1 MLAKVLE
8 WRAHPEDPR
17 GPLGACGSPA
27 EAGAGK
33 SRQTSAP
40 RDFLEPQRPDGDLV
54 LPTPTTAASS
64 QCLPLQHRFYLVV
77 LGILQGQE
85 VGSLGLQASLQG
97 PS

>member
-1 MLAKVLE
+1 MLLDPHLGQRQAKATKYPLP
-8 WRAHPEDPR
+8 RAVV
-17 GPLGACGSPA
+17 
-27 EAGAGK
+27 
-33 SRQTSAP
+33 
-40 RDFLEPQRPDGDLV
+40 FLEPQRPDGDLV
-54 LPTPTTAASS
+54 LPTPTKAASS

>member
-1 MLAKVLE
+1 MLVDLQRRQGQEKTANLLL
-8 WRAHPEDPR
+8 
-17 GPLGACGSPA
+17 LG
-27 EAGAGK
+27 
-33 SRQTSAP
+33 TVV
-40 RDFLEPQRPDGDLV
+40 FLEPQRPDSDIV
-54 LPTPTTAASS
+54 LPTPTKAASS

>member
-1 MLAKVLE
+1 MLVDLQRRQGQEKAAKLPLLGTVVL
-8 WRAHPEDPR
+8 
-17 GPLGACGSPA
+17 
-27 EAGAGK
+27 
-33 SRQTSAP
+33 
-40 RDFLEPQRPDGDLV
+40 LEPQRPDGDLV